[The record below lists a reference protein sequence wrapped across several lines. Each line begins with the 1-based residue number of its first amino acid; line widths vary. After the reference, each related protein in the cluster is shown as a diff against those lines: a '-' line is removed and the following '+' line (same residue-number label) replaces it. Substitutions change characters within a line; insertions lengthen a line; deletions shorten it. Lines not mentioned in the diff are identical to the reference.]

1 MPVASC
7 ALLLN
12 LALGVTGACLLAVAS
27 GNATNATNAT
37 HSTNT
42 SNATNAT
49 NATFLGDWF
58 TAVGVFTGVFFFGFL
73 INGAMYLARVDTLQ
87 KDTGPLNARAKL
99 KDLEWEAKR
108 KEKAEAK
115 AKEIDIG
122 GGFKPK
128 GKLPNCP
135 GEHGLT
141 PCLADDVRC
150 DACGADIPDN
160 ASIHSCEE
168 CDYDL
173 CDGCGAGAAETRGAG
188 AQA

>member
-1 MPVASC
+1 MHLPSGSKTPKAKINIFALSSLCFQPTSCSPYSSISLSASPER
-7 ALLLN
+7 
-12 LALGVTGACLLAVAS
+12 V
-27 GNATNATNAT
+27 
-37 HSTNT
+37 
-42 SNATNAT
+42 
-49 NATFLGDWF
+49 WF